1 MRAAQQHRAGK
12 CTLVTGGAGLIGS
25 HLSELLLREGY
36 RVRILDNLLDTRPT
50 EQLAAGDFCVRCP
63 VCDLPTHADR
73 NRRGGPD
80 GWRDGLRHYQVSC
93 GRV

>member
-63 VCDLPTHADR
+63 VCDLPTTPTATAEEAPT
-73 NRRGGPD
+73 GGETV
-80 GWRDGLRHYQVSC
+80 YATTK
-93 GRV
+93 